1 MAMNGEIIQQRS
13 SYRQGLVL
21 GLTMAEIMLLL
32 VFCLLIAMATL
43 LKREQD
49 KRVAAEQQLQQQIAQ
64 NQRDRDMV
72 ASLRENTAV
81 AKKLQSLS
89 GLTDPKEIDKY
100 WRELV
105 DSQTAMAD
113 LETSGVSIKE
123 VRDRI
128 ADLQKLKANG
138 LDVEKAIKNE
148 DTLNAIN
155 RAMSKPGQP
164 PVSTLAILEAIE
176 RGAANTAG
184 AAPSGHQWPPI
195 ITLSDA
201 AGYSFKSGS
210 AELSQKLMGALIG
223 KTPEEILAY
232 IKKYDVDV
240 IEVVGHTDEQPLG
253 VRQTNLDRDL
263 PSVLK
268 GSSNIATLVPSD
280 NAGLGLAR
288 AVSVVSVLRQSPLLA
303 PYKLLPL
310 SGAQLVNTDETLAIE
325 GAPRDDPQRRRIEIR
340 LRKSV
345 SREVT
350 ATITSA
356 ITSTPP
362 IPVQLPKPRPVQKQ
376 QPLSLLPLPKPVRAP
391 LWTPVN

>member
-1 MAMNGEIIQQRS
+1 MAIDGEIIQERS

-32 VFCLLIAMATL
+32 VFCLLIVMATF

-49 KRVAAEQQLQQQIAQ
+49 KRVTAEHKLQQQIAQ
-64 NQRDRDMV
+64 NQRDRDTV

-81 AKKLQSLS
+81 AEKLKNLS
-89 GLTDPKEIDKY
+89 GLSDSNEIDKY

-113 LETSGVSIKE
+113 LEKSGVSIKE
-123 VRDRI
+123 LRERI
-128 ADLQKLKANG
+128 ADLDRLKANG
-138 LDVEKAIKNE
+138 LNVDRAIRNAE
-148 DTLNAIN
+148 TVGAIN

-164 PVSTLAILEAIE
+164 QVSTLAILEAIE
-176 RGAANTAG
+176 RGTTASPG
-184 AAPSGHQWPPI
+184 AGPSGHQWPPI

-210 AELSQKLMGALIG
+210 AELSQKLMDALTG

-253 VRQTNLDRDL
+253 VRPTNLDRDL

-268 GSSNIATLVPSD
+268 GTSSISTLVPAD

-288 AVSVVSVLRQSPLLA
+288 AASVVSVLRQSQLLA

-345 SREVT
+345 PREIVIPIEP
-350 ATITSA
+350 ATV
-356 ITSTPP
+356 TPP
-362 IPVQLPKPRPVQKQ
+362 PMPRPRPVQKP
-376 QPLSLLPLPKPVRAP
+376 QPLSLTPPPKPVRAP
-391 LWTPVN
+391 LWTPGD

>member
-1 MAMNGEIIQQRS
+1 MDGEILQQRS

-32 VFCLLIAMATL
+32 VFCLLIAMATY

-49 KRVAAEQQLQQQIAQ
+49 KRHDAEQQLQQEVAQ
-64 NQRDRDMV
+64 NQRDRELV
-72 ASLRENTAV
+72 ASLRQNSAV
-81 AKKLQSLS
+81 AEKLQNLS
-89 GLTDPKEIDKY
+89 RLTDPKEIDKY

-105 DSQTAMAD
+105 DSRTAIAD
-113 LETSGVSIKE
+113 LEKSGVSIKE

-128 ADLQKLKANG
+128 ADLEKLRSNNI
-138 LDVEKAIKNE
+138 DVDEAIRNA
-148 DTLNAIN
+148 DTVNAIN
-155 RAMSKPGQP
+155 RAMAKPGQP

-176 RGAANTAG
+176 RGAAAG
-184 AAPSGHQWPPI
+184 MPGAGPSGHQWPPI

-210 AELSQKLMGALIG
+210 AELTPKLLDALTT
-223 KTPEEILAY
+223 KTPEEILTY
-232 IKKYDVDV
+232 IKKFDVDV

-253 VRQTNLDRDL
+253 VRPTNLDRDL

-268 GSSNIATLVPSD
+268 GTSTIATLVPAD

-288 AVSVVSVLRQSPLLA
+288 AVSVVSVLRQSSLLT
-303 PYKLLPL
+303 PYKLIPL
-310 SGAQLVNTDETLAIE
+310 SGAQLVNTDETLAID

-345 SREVT
+345 PRETT
-350 ATITSA
+350 ATVS
-356 ITSTPP
+356 SPP
-362 IPVQLPKPRPVQKQ
+362 APVVFPKPRRAQKQQ
-376 QPLSLLPLPKPVRAP
+376 QPLSLMPTPKPVRAP
-391 LWTPVN
+391 LRTPGN